1 MNQKKIAFAQR
12 LELNSKN
19 YHPDNLFDMKAAGEF
34 LAQMYESFG
43 LCTLMTDRHGNIL
56 MVNGDFGDFKP
67 DVVNKP
73 GIKIKVK
80 ERTVCHIYADYGNVS
95 EENKNVAETLLD
107 SYIKTLT
114 GYSDRSYT
122 ASEQAVYIEELEE
135 KLEHEEYQTKH
146 EQKNDPLTGVL
157 NRNYFQACTKE
168 LEQREVVPTAVLCV
182 NINDWKFFDRNFGEE
197 ESDRLITIVADII
210 KEYAPQNAIIGRIE
224 GDIFNVLLPMT
235 EENEARSYLYKIQ
248 DVCQEY
254 EDEILAPSIAVGCA
268 MKTNVEQTYRELFSD
283 AEYDMLE
290 NKVELKK
297 LDGYRE
303 RIEKGLNLK

>member
-1 MNQKKIAFAQR
+1 MDQKKIAFEQR

-19 YHPDNLFDMKAAGEF
+19 YHPNDLFDIKAAGDF
-34 LAQMYESFG
+34 LAQMCESFG
-43 LCTLMTDRHGNIL
+43 LYTLMTDRHGTIL

-80 ERTVCHIYADYGNVS
+80 ERTVCQIYANYEHVS
-95 EENKNVAETLLD
+95 DENKKTAEKLLD
-107 SYIKTLT
+107 SYIKTLI
-114 GYSDRSYT
+114 GYSDRSYI
-122 ASEQAVYIEELEE
+122 ASEQSVYIDELEE
-135 KLEHEEYQTKH
+135 KLEREEYQIKH
-146 EQKNDPLTGVL
+146 EQQNDPLTGVL
-157 NRNYFQACTKE
+157 NRTYFMSCAKE
-168 LEQREVVPTAVLCV
+168 LEEREVVPTAVLCI

-210 KEYAPQNAIIGRIE
+210 KEYAPENAIIGRIE

-248 DVCQEY
+248 NVCQEY

-268 MKTNVEQTYRELFSD
+268 MKTNVEETYRELFSD

-297 LDGYRE
+297 VDGYRE
-303 RIEKGLNLK
+303 RLEKGLNLK